1 MLGVQRNLEEQHGF
15 QVQPWMVLIDFLP
28 EISYSCP
35 AISSTSPE
43 QKNPVVL
50 MYAVVEIAGKQF
62 TVDAEAKLTV
72 PKLDV
77 KIGDK
82 VKIEKVLLLSG
93 KDGIKIGTPTVKG
106 AAVEA
111 KVLAHVR
118 GDTITVFKKKR
129 RKGYRVKRG
138 HRQPYTEIE
147 ITKIA

>member
-1 MLGVQRNLEEQHGF
+1 MDFRCIRGGF
-15 QVQPWMVLIDFLP
+15 SLTFSPKFRIVVLQFHH
-28 EISYSCP
+28 
-35 AISSTSPE
+35 TRPE

-77 KIGDK
+77 KVGDK
-82 VKIEKVLLLSG
+82 VKLEKVLLLSG
-93 KDGIKIGTPTVKG
+93 KDGIKIGTPTVNG

-118 GDTITVFKKKR
+118 GDTVTVFKKKR

-138 HRQPYTEIE
+138 HRQPYTQIE
-147 ITKIA
+147 ITKIG